1 MSSTEIETR
10 ANSPAKSLPKAA
22 AKSDA
27 PKGGARANA
36 SRGRIIDAALEL
48 FSTCGYDG
56 TSIRDIASA
65 VGMTTAS
72 LYYHFSSKEELFVIV
87 HGLSL
92 DAVMAAVLR
101 AVDGIDDPWDRLEA
115 AAEAHCATLFETD
128 GTRAILTA
136 RLSDGLT
143 AVTSALV
150 AQRDAYD
157 GLIQRLVDDLALP
170 TGVDRRLLRL
180 HILGVM
186 NFLPT
191 WFRRDGRLSAGE
203 VGREMV
209 RHLRFGLEQKTS
221 LEEKTLL
228 AEKKSLEPKTPRKTR
243 RWVARGGRDQQTRED
258 KR

>member
-1 MSSTEIETR
+1 MSSTDLETLQK
-10 ANSPAKSLPKAA
+10 SSAKAI

-27 PKGGARANA
+27 PRGGARANA

-56 TSIRDIASA
+56 TSIRDIAGA

-72 LYYHFSSKEELFVIV
+72 LYYHFSSKDELFVIV
-87 HGLSL
+87 HGLSI
-92 DAVMAAVLR
+92 DAITAAVLQ
-101 AVDGIDDPWDRLEA
+101 ATDGIEDPWDRLEA
-115 AAEAHCATLFETD
+115 AAEAHCASLFETD
-128 GTRAILTA
+128 GTRAILTT
-136 RLSDGLT
+136 RLSDGL
-143 AVTSALV
+143 AGVTSALV

-157 GLIQRLVDDLALP
+157 ALVQRLVDDLTLP
-170 TGVDRRLLRL
+170 AGIDRKLLRL

-209 RHLRFGLEQKTS
+209 RHLRFGLERKT
-221 LEEKTLL
+221 LREEKT
-228 AEKKSLEPKTPRKTR
+228 SRKTR
-243 RWVARGGRDQQTRED
+243 R
-258 KR
+258 